1 MTEIWCKCSRIN
13 ITYTVNNSTLLTY
26 DVKTCYTHF
35 FNTPLSFKS
44 FLVRK
49 EKEVSESV
57 SADAV
62 SELLIWFMKSE
73 MMPVSVGKSSKH
85 VYSYTK
91 IKISSQTT
99 ITFVCCNSTGYFHR
113 INLIFW
119 FFFRLNCSLLP
130 FCFRCYPRK
139 QLGRGVEDLQLQSW
153 LARFPPQI
161 IPESLSCISLLFI
174 SFLSLCLSLFA
185 INHIFRHLFNITS
198 LHKFCLNFYTSLTFT
213 SHLFSLD
220 DLDWNPKLF
229 QRKPGY

>member
-1 MTEIWCKCSRIN
+1 MW
-13 ITYTVNNSTLLTY
+13 VNQASTCTATLRSKSLHRPPSHLCAVTLPAIFIELIR
-26 DVKTCYTHF
+26 F
-35 FNTPLSFKS
+35 F
-44 FLVRK
+44 
-49 EKEVSESV
+49 
-57 SADAV
+57 
-62 SELLIWFMKSE
+62 
-73 MMPVSVGKSSKH
+73 H
-85 VYSYTK
+85 
-91 IKISSQTT
+91 
-99 ITFVCCNSTGYFHR
+99 
-113 INLIFW
+113 

>member
-1 MTEIWCKCSRIN
+1 MRWQRSG
-13 ITYTVNNSTLLTY
+13 VNVVALILHIQSIIPLY
-26 DVKTCYTHF
+26 SYMMSKRATHIF
-35 FNTPLSFKS
+35 FNTLSFKS

-113 INLIFW
+113 INLIFS
-119 FFFRLNCSLLP
+119 FFLDLIVHSYPSASAVIPGNNSGGGWKIFSCRAGSPDFLL
-130 FCFRCYPRK
+130 K
-139 QLGRGVEDLQLQSW
+139 
-153 LARFPPQI
+153 
-161 IPESLSCISLLFI
+161 
-174 SFLSLCLSLFA
+174 
-185 INHIFRHLFNITS
+185 
-198 LHKFCLNFYTSLTFT
+198 
-213 SHLFSLD
+213 
-220 DLDWNPKLF
+220 
-229 QRKPGY
+229 